1 MAVCATT
8 GKLNFQRF
16 LKPYKKPT
24 KSFEMESSRMFSQS
38 ENSQL
43 LLSSFEV
50 QFFNPEYYKI
60 LKITEGSNERQL
72 TRTSRRHVKNKK
84 MLVGRL

>member
-1 MAVCATT
+1 VCNNRKTQFSTIFEA
-8 GKLNFQRF
+8 L
-16 LKPYKKPT
+16 KPT

-84 MLVGRL
+84 NVLVGRL

>member
-8 GKLNFQRF
+8 FEA
-16 LKPYKKPT
+16 LKP

-50 QFFNPEYYKI
+50 QFFNPQYYKI

-72 TRTSRRHVKNKK
+72 TRTSRRHVKNKNK
-84 MLVGRL
+84 CL